1 MSKYVQNSIMLIL
14 LIIDCY
20 KLIKELFQ
28 KVISNALGDGITSAT
43 AAVIPRSLPKP
54 KSESSTKPLIKYENT
69 SVSINDKRPTLHL
82 HNLGTEHRGLWG
94 QSIVEIDAEIEGD
107 KISPVY
113 EEPTDFATTIA
124 RLRNVLQQKSTVNTP
139 LWVLIF
145 FNFNK

>member
-1 MSKYVQNSIMLIL
+1 MSKYVQNSIILIL
-14 LIIDCY
+14 LIVDCY

-54 KSESSTKPLIKYENT
+54 KSESSTKPLIKHENT